1 MKKNSGSQ
9 KRNRISTRKL
19 RLESLENRELLTAT
33 PWDSGAADIEV
44 AAAATVPDEPVDV
57 SAVAEALAG
66 SINVYYDS
74 ACQHEATGTDA

>member
-44 AAAATVPDEPVDV
+44 AAAATVPAMRLSDLRIDLRRPP
-57 SAVAEALAG
+57 AR
-66 SINVYYDS
+66 
-74 ACQHEATGTDA
+74 